1 MVYGGTVVNSK
12 SILWG
17 GGRGRGEEGLYAV
30 IYGDWLS
37 LGIFYGI
44 DSTLTL
50 TPQPP
55 PSPTPCLECQKS
67 DNPMQCTQGNRAQSK
82 AKQKY
87 LQHIICKTNKILL
100 KNDRY

>member
-17 GGRGRGEEGLYAV
+17 GGKMGVGGGEGLYAV

-50 TPQPP
+50 TPPP
-55 PSPTPCLECQKS
+55 P
-67 DNPMQCTQGNRAQSK
+67 
-82 AKQKY
+82 
-87 LQHIICKTNKILL
+87 HV
-100 KNDRY
+100 